1 MFCHFFLHSYIQCIF
16 FYFKFSDGHKRTLS
30 VSDEAT
36 EPAKKPKIEE
46 DTKLEQDIKVEFN
59 NSIKKTLK
67 KLSREVCSI
76 LDYLHWKLFKRG
88 KIRKRMMYLSKILR
102 DSETRGLGKFS
113 S

>member
-1 MFCHFFLHSYIQCIF
+1 MCLSTFSAYIHPLHI

-36 EPAKKPKIEE
+36 DPAKKPKIEE

-76 LDYLHWKLFKRG
+76 IGNYSRG
-88 KIRKRMMYLSKILR
+88 
-102 DSETRGLGKFS
+102 
-113 S
+113 

>member
-1 MFCHFFLHSYIQCIF
+1 MNLGHKIFRWASFALHRFVAASKFAASRRHSNLASINHVLPFFSAFIHPMYI
-16 FYFKFSDGHKRTLS
+16 FYLKFSDGHKRTLS

-76 LDYLHWKLFKRG
+76 L
-88 KIRKRMMYLSKILR
+88 
-102 DSETRGLGKFS
+102 
-113 S
+113 